1 MAFVSVKSCI
11 PKNWPKKC
19 ILYQFSRY
27 LIYFIS
33 YLGNKTDTA
42 KKIKQRLSQ
51 IMTWPKGITEEQYAA
66 FLSIVSLACRAN
78 HLLNGV
84 KVTVDKVFNHS

>member
-1 MAFVSVKSCI
+1 MENHVFPKIGQKSVFSI
-11 PKNWPKKC
+11 NSAD
-19 ILYQFSRY
+19 ILSV
-27 LIYFIS
+27 LSPIWVD
-33 YLGNKTDTA
+33 KPDTA

-51 IMTWPKGITEEQYAA
+51 IMTWAKGITEEQYAE

-84 KVTVDKVFNHS
+84 KVTVDQVFNHS